1 MSRWVWIG
9 GIGLGL
15 GALGVVLLLWNA
27 SDRAPTVESA
37 PLANASSPE
46 ISALLASTAT
56 LDTAHQESPALPMLD
71 FPPGSVEEA
80 CRLNDFPPSIGYYFN
95 SQKRS
100 ELIDPRSGMPYTQ
113 NSFTALESEA
123 CRAALEAHLSAINP
137 FLWGVTYENST
148 KLGEQLMALFVL
160 DEPLT
165 FGRIFADPAGD
176 FHRVQEA
183 LSRPECLLEPG
194 KQNWELQDACHA
206 DAFLNYALINRF
218 CFDSGVRN
226 RARTYYW
233 VHDNPTLEHDRLMWK
248 EDLEDYWVKEKCEG
262 LESILEFTLE
272 QHPELYNSV
281 MSLSDPAL
289 KDEMSAQELLIE
301 LAARLGDDAAGLP
314 QNFRNLF
321 RSYAYTKDGYKFGRI
336 TKLLGNDWRDYMWK
350 KKPSVNRFL
359 RTFHFLARIESP
371 KPDHRDTFEL
381 NWEWVARH
389 LCEPPYY
396 TISIAG
402 RKVPMENVEH
412 PSCKEIVHE
421 IRQSGTT
428 FRPLLDVVDK
438 FEQVA
443 LELEVY
449 E

>member
-1 MSRWVWIG
+1 MSRWIWIG

-15 GALGVVLLLWNA
+15 VAVCFMLWNA
-27 SDRAPTVESA
+27 NGRVPTVESA
-37 PLANASSPE
+37 PLANDSSPE
-46 ISALLASTAT
+46 ISALLVSTAT
-56 LDTAHQESPALPMLD
+56 LDTASQENLPLPKLD
-71 FPPGSVEEA
+71 FPSGSVEEA
-80 CRLNDFPPSIGYYFN
+80 CGLNEYVSYHSDG
-95 SQKRS
+95 RS
-100 ELIDPRSGMPYTQ
+100 AWPKSPY
-113 NSFTALESEA
+113 NKNGEFIALESAE
-123 CRAALEAHLSAINP
+123 CRAALEAHMSAINP
-137 FLWGVTYENST
+137 SLWGVTYENST

-160 DEPLT
+160 NEPLT

-176 FHRVQEA
+176 FHRVQDA
-183 LSRPECLLEPG
+183 LSRHECSLETG

-206 DAFLNYALINRF
+206 DAFLNFALINRF
-218 CFDSGVRN
+218 CFDRGVSD
-226 RARTYYW
+226 RAKTYYW
-233 VHDNPTLEHDRLMWK
+233 KRDNPTPEQDRFMWK
-248 EDLEDYWVKEKCEG
+248 QRLEDHWVYAKCAELDSM
-262 LESILEFTLE
+262 LELTSE
-272 QHPELYNSV
+272 QNPALYNSV
-281 MSLSDPAL
+281 MLLSDPAL

-321 RSYAYTKDGYKFGRI
+321 RNLAYTKDGYKFGRI

-428 FRPLLDVVDK
+428 FRPLLDVLDK